1 MCCLSEAEI
10 NIYNRSL
17 QALLSSHVV
26 RGNWGNRGTGATRGT
41 AWDNRWKRGN
51 KGNRGNREKRGNK
64 GNTGNRGNWYLEQ
77 ILVMYLK
84 SE

>member
-1 MCCLSEAEI
+1 MS
-10 NIYNRSL
+10 
-17 QALLSSHVV
+17 
-26 RGNWGNRGTGATRGT
+26 GGTGATRGT

-64 GNTGNRGNWYLEQ
+64 GNTGNRGNRYLEKMF
-77 ILVMYLK
+77 VTYWK

>member
-1 MCCLSEAEI
+1 M

-17 QALLSSHVV
+17 RALLSSHVV
-26 RGNWGNRGTGATRGT
+26 RGDWGNRTVGTGATRGT

-64 GNTGNRGNWYLEQ
+64 GNTGNRGNRYLEKM
-77 ILVMYLK
+77 LVIYWK